1 VQRVVVIGTSGSG
14 KTTLAQQI
22 AGRLRLPH
30 IELDALHWEP
40 GWRPASP
47 EVFQGRVIE
56 ALSGD
61 AWVVDGNYSKVRDLV
76 WKRADTLIW
85 LNYPLWVSLWRVFWR
100 GVKRSLTRE
109 DLWNTGNRE
118 SLRQHL
124 LTRDS
129 LIWWVLKTHKR
140 REREYPALFRL
151 PEYAHLQVIQLRSP
165 KETELWLSDGLSRW
179 AHQR

>member
-1 VQRVVVIGTSGSG
+1 VRRIVVIGTSGSG

-22 AGRLRLPH
+22 AGRLELPH
-30 IELDALHWEP
+30 VELDALHWEP
-40 GWRPASP
+40 GWQQAPLG
-47 EVFQGRVIE
+47 VFQGRVTA

-76 WKRADTLIW
+76 WGRADTLIW

-100 GVKRSLTRE
+100 GVRRSVTRE

-129 LIWWVLKTHKR
+129 MIWWVLKTHKR
-140 REREYPALFRL
+140 RRREYPVLFQQ
-151 PEYAHLQVIQLRSP
+151 PKYAHLQVIQLRSP
-165 KETELWLSDGLSRW
+165 RETDAWLTNGLLQQ
-179 AHQR
+179 AYQR